1 MIITGFI
8 NKPNSRKNNLSE
20 RIKDVFQKNA
30 IIDCR
35 FYLNNIITLYTGKLT
50 EHDQDDLIIEGNHL
64 VLGRTFQKS
73 NNKPLSNKVLQN
85 INSQKLEHEIWGKF
99 LYIKHDS
106 TNQSISIFRDPT
118 GQLPFFYY
126 ELDDQTLVFSSD
138 ISLLLEVLSLKPQY
152 NWNYLST
159 FILHSELYT
168 DGTPFTNILE
178 LLPGCK
184 LTIKQNSS
192 TVSYWW
198 NPPLKSKKTSC
209 TNEEIIDSIH
219 QVLQAWLEPYQKIV
233 LSLSGGLDSSS
244 LLLFLNEL
252 RKNKDL
258 SAINFFHDKV
268 RTSNE
273 LFYARKLCKKLDVPL
288 QEMNA
293 AEYLP
298 FFCENNKFLRL
309 KPNKPSTALFNP
321 TQSEAISRLLNNQQN
336 PSIFISGHGGDHV
349 FMCPPTKR
357 SIIDYLRERG
367 TAGLYKKICDL
378 AAYYRKPILHILK
391 PNLKYFFSGL
401 SSKKLKIDPE
411 SQAPWFNKKLYNFSS
426 KSHVHPFHNQNNLK
440 KMPGK
445 FDQFSAII
453 DAFSTICVDPFD
465 QTNPTFYPLMYTPIL
480 ECALTIP
487 TYDLYEKGFDRYPL
501 RKSVSDHFQTD
512 AVWRRDK
519 GETSGI
525 IQLSIKKNIDRIL
538 SLCLEGEFA
547 KNDFLNKDL
556 LHQHI
561 IKVAH
566 GSTDNLWPLLNLLS
580 VEMFVEHWK

>member
-8 NKPNSRKNNLSE
+8 SKSNLRKNKLSE
-20 RIKDVFQKNA
+20 QIEDVFQKNA
-30 IIDCR
+30 IINVES
-35 FYLNNIITLYTGKLT
+35 YLNNTIALYTGKFT
-50 EHDQDDLIIEGNHL
+50 EHDQDSLTIENDHL
-64 VLGRTFQKS
+64 VLGRAFQKG
-73 NNKPLSNKVLQN
+73 NNKPLSNKVLKN
-85 INSQKLEHEIWGKF
+85 MDPQKIEHGIWGKF
-99 LYIKHDS
+99 LYLKHDLA
-106 TNQSISIFRDPT
+106 NQSVSIFRDPT

-126 ELDDQTLVFSSD
+126 ELDNQNLVFSSD
-138 ISLLLEVLSLKPQY
+138 ISILLEVLSIKPQY

-159 FILHSELYT
+159 FILHSELYAN
-168 DGTPFTNILE
+168 GTPFTNILE

-184 LTIKQNSS
+184 LTIKKDRS
-192 TVSYWW
+192 TVSHWW
-198 NPPLKSKKTSC
+198 NPLESKKNHC

-219 QVLQAWLEPYQKIV
+219 QVLQAWLGPYKKII

-244 LLLFLNEL
+244 LLFFLHKL
-252 RKNKDL
+252 KKNKDL

-273 LFYARKLCKKLDVPL
+273 LFYARKLCKKLNVPL
-288 QEMNA
+288 QEINT

-298 FFCENNKFLRL
+298 FFCDNSKYLRL

-321 TQSEAISRLLNNQQN
+321 SQSEAIFKLLSQPV

-357 SIIDYLRERG
+357 SIIDYLHERG
-367 TAGLYKKICDL
+367 ISGLYKKICDL

-401 SSKKLKIDPE
+401 YSKKLAVNPE

-426 KSHVHPFHNQNNLK
+426 KSYTHPFYNQNSFKQN
-440 KMPGK
+440 PGK
-445 FDQFSAII
+445 FDQLTAIL
-453 DAFSTICVDPFD
+453 DAFSTICIDPFD
-465 QTNPTFYPLMYTPIL
+465 QTNPTFYPLMYTPIV

-487 TYDLYEKGFDRYPL
+487 TYNLYEQGFDRYPL
-501 RKSVSDHFQTD
+501 RKSVSDYFNTD

-525 IQLSIKKNIDRIL
+525 IQLAIKKNMDRIL
-538 SLCLEGEFA
+538 SLCLEGVFS
-547 KNDFLNKDL
+547 KNNFVNKEL

-561 IKVAH
+561 INVAH
-566 GSTDNLWPLLNLLS
+566 GSTDYLWPLLNLLS
-580 VEMFVEHWK
+580 VEIFLEYWE